1 MINSFNLL
9 DRIFELCSQDEE
21 MLSLL
26 KIDTSLQG
34 DRLLD
39 VLNDKLRRE
48 YQTAEVIEAED
59 CPFISYYFMHSE
71 KNKHNWLV
79 NIGDLYIDVY
89 ANSMYD
95 IEKIVTRF
103 RNIMK
108 NNSNKILLNYE
119 GQHFSGV
126 NNVYKYR
133 LIYNPLIDGE

>member
-1 MINSFNLL
+1 MQN
-9 DRIFELCSQDEE
+9 DKELCRY
-21 MLSLL
+21 L
-26 KIDTSLQG
+26 KIDRG
-34 DRLLD
+34 YKD
-39 VLNDKLRRE
+39 NDYDEFYVVNQKLRRE
-48 YQTAEVIEAED
+48 YQTPEVIEYDD
-59 CPFISYYFMHSE
+59 CPFISFYFMHSE
-71 KNKHNWLV
+71 KSKHNWLV

-103 RNIMK
+103 RQIMK
-108 NNSNKILLNYE
+108 ENPNKMLLNYE